1 MRNYDKDLKLNLK
14 SLRRKI
20 VIKLKELLNEKTISM
35 GQVKSN
41 PYATSFKSPQQ
52 IKEDGHTDKPSAI
65 RKLKVSIENAQ
76 AIIDKLES
84 SSDDQELMSWWMDKV
99 TLANDY
105 LSKAKDFINNPSKE
119 SE

>member
-1 MRNYDKDLKLNLK
+1 
-14 SLRRKI
+14 
-20 VIKLKELLNEKTISM
+20 M
-35 GQVKSN
+35 GQVHSN
-41 PYATSFKSPQQ
+41 PYASSFKSKKQ
-52 IKEDGHTDKPSAI
+52 IEEDGHIDKPSAI

-84 SSDDQELMSWWMDKV
+84 SGDNQELMSWWMDKV

-119 SE
+119 TEQDNIYNYERLHYT

>member
-1 MRNYDKDLKLNLK
+1 MKLQDLLKDIELGKVYTDKD
-14 SLRRKI
+14 RK
-20 VIKLKELLNEKTISM
+20 
-35 GQVKSN
+35 
-41 PYATSFKSPQQ
+41 PFKVN
-52 IKEDGHTDKPSAI
+52 EDGHTDVPSAI

>member
-1 MRNYDKDLKLNLK
+1 M
-14 SLRRKI
+14 
-20 VIKLKELLNEKTISM
+20 IKLKDLL
-35 GQVKSN
+35 
-41 PYATSFKSPQQ
+41 
-52 IKEDGHTDKPSAI
+52 KEDGHTDKPSAI

-119 SE
+119 SEFLNLQSYLQKKHDQHDHF